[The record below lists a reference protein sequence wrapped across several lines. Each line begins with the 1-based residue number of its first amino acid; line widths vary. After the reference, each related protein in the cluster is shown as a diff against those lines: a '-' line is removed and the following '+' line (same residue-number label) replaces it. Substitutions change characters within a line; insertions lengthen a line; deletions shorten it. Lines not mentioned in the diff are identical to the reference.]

1 MAQPSNA
8 MLTSFKQEILVA
20 THDFTASTGDAFK
33 LALYK
38 AAASIGTHGAA
49 DTNYSSMGADE
60 LANGSGY
67 TTGGAALT
75 SVTPTTSGTTA
86 LCDFADVSWSAAT
99 FTTSGGMIYNDTKS
113 DKGVSNHN
121 FGGDQSV
128 TAGTFTVVFPVA
140 DASNAVL
147 RIA

>member
-8 MLTSFKQEILVA
+8 MVTSFKQEILVA
-20 THDFTASTGDAFK
+20 THNFTASTGDTFK

-49 DTNYSSMGADE
+49 DTAYSSMGSDE
-60 LANGSGY
+60 LASGSGY
-67 TTGGAALT
+67 TTGGTTLT

-86 LCDFADVSWSAAT
+86 LCDFADVSWSSAT
-99 FTTSGGMIYNDTKS
+99 FTTSGGMIYNSSKS
-113 DKGVSNHN
+113 NKAVSNHN
-121 FGGDQSV
+121 FGGDQTVAS
-128 TAGTFTVVFPVA
+128 GTFTVVFPAA

-147 RIA
+147 RIT

>member
-20 THDFTASTGDAFK
+20 THNFTNAAHAFK

-49 DTNYSSMGADE
+49 DTNYSSMSTDE
-60 LANGSGY
+60 LGATGGY
-67 TTGGAALT
+67 TAGGAALT
-75 SVTPTTSGTTA
+75 NVTPTTSGTTA
-86 LCDFADVSWSAAT
+86 YADFSDVSWASAT
-99 FTTSGGMIYNDTKS
+99 FTTSGGMIYNTS
-113 DKGVSNHN
+113 ASNKGVSNHN
-121 FGGDQSV
+121 FGGDQTV
-128 TAGTFTVVFPVA
+128 AAGTFTVVFPVA
-140 DASNAVL
+140 DASNAII

>member
-20 THDFTASTGDAFK
+20 THNFTASTGDTFK
-33 LALYK
+33 AALYK

-49 DTNYSSMGADE
+49 DTNYSSMGSDE
-60 LANGSGY
+60 LATGSGY
-67 TTGGAALT
+67 TATGQTLT

-86 LCDFADVSWSAAT
+86 LCDFADISWSSAS
-99 FTTSGGMIYNDTKS
+99 FTTSGMMIYNSSKS
-113 DKGVSNHN
+113 NKGVSNHN
-121 FGGDQSV
+121 FGGDQTVAS
-128 TAGTFTVVFPVA
+128 GTFTVVFPTA

-147 RIA
+147 RIS

>member
-8 MLTSFKQEILVA
+8 MLTSFKQEIFVA
-20 THDFTASTGDAFK
+20 THDFTASTGDTFK
-33 LALYK
+33 IALYK

-60 LANGSGY
+60 LGSGSGY
-67 TTGGAALT
+67 TTGGSNLT

-86 LCDFADVSWSAAT
+86 LCDFADVSWSSAT
-99 FTTSGGMIYNDTKS
+99 FTTSGAMIYNSSKS
-113 DKGVSNHN
+113 NKGVSNHN
-121 FGGDQSV
+121 FGGDQTVAS
-128 TAGTFTVVFPVA
+128 GTFTVVFPAA

-147 RIA
+147 RIT